1 MQAVE
6 VAACRG
12 GPLITDAGDSRG
24 GTLYHIAWALAKT
37 WASIPQVTLAST
49 FVQCKVLTK
58 ETVAQALAT
67 TPDAVLLGLQDLQQ
81 RQKAVLRTLRW
92 SHPDQDFTGNPVQV
106 PDATPAE
113 LAQLDRSASFI
124 AY

>member
-1 MQAVE
+1 M
-6 VAACRG
+6 
-12 GPLITDAGDSRG
+12 
-24 GTLYHIAWALAKT
+24 
-37 WASIPQVTLAST
+37 TLAST